1 MSGSSMHGL
10 KLTLQASAALTLR
23 VFPSG
28 ILDITTYPFVPPT
41 TLSGWL
47 RRVWMLAEGQDLPE
61 TSAAKDSPYYV
72 LPRDVVSLGAYP
84 QRKSLI
90 HKTKRKGVKDFK
102 DTSFTRLIF
111 DKKTAP
117 TFQLHT
123 WEYLTTDRLD
133 AFVVCEEAAP
143 LARLHEHLHDDQE
156 ILPWGCKLGKEG
168 FAFVIETSEVQTL
181 RREEGRLEPQT
192 LLPLDTVVTQGS
204 PVDFA
209 VHNLYRFDW
218 QAAGEVDNDLGS
230 PSPIA
235 GYDLL
240 PLALAREDT
249 KIETSWWV
257 GRDMRVPVALV
268 DTLGGTP

>member
-1 MSGSSMHGL
+1 MDGSNMYGL
-10 KLTLQASAALTLR
+10 RLTLQASAALTLR

-28 ILDITTYPFVPPT
+28 ILDITTYPFIPPT

-72 LPRDVVSLGAYP
+72 LPRDIISLGAYP
-84 QRKSLI
+84 QHTSFI

-133 AFVVCEEAAP
+133 AFVVCEDA
-143 LARLHEHLHDDQE
+143 ARLERLHGHLNE
-156 ILPWGCKLGKEG
+156 RGEVLPWGCKLGKEG
-168 FAFVIETSEVQTL
+168 FAFVIKTSEVQAL

-192 LLPLDTVVTQGS
+192 LLPVDTVVTQTD

-209 VHNLYRFDW
+209 IHNLYRFDW
-218 QAAGEVDNDLGS
+218 KDADKDDDALDV
-230 PSPIA
+230 PSPVA

-240 PLALAREDT
+240 PLALACEGTD
-249 KIETSWWV
+249 IDASWWV
-257 GRDMRVPVALV
+257 GRTMQVPVALV
-268 DTLGGTP
+268 ETLGVNQ

>member
-1 MSGSSMHGL
+1 MYGL
-10 KLTLQASAALTLR
+10 RLTLQASAALTLR

-28 ILDITTYPFVPPT
+28 ILDIATYPFVPPT

-84 QRKSLI
+84 QRKSLV

-143 LARLHEHLHDDQE
+143 LVRLYEHLHDGQE
-156 ILPWGCKLGKEG
+156 TLPWGCKIGKEG
-168 FAFVIETSEVQTL
+168 FAFVVETSEVQTL
-181 RREEGRLEPQT
+181 KQEEGRLEPQT
-192 LLPLDTVVTQGS
+192 LLPIDTVVMQAD

-218 QAAGEVDNDLGS
+218 KDTDANASDLGA
-230 PSPIA
+230 PSPVA

-240 PLALAREDT
+240 PLALTREGT
-249 KIETSWWV
+249 EVETSWWV
-257 GRDMRVPVALV
+257 GRTMQVPVALV
-268 DTLGGTP
+268 DTLGGAS